1 MKGLFVSALLLVS
14 TAVFSGCIEI
24 YTTINLKPD
33 GSGTIEKN
41 LMMSKEAIMM
51 ISNFFPSQDST
62 KKFELFDEDK
72 FRKDALDMG
81 DHVTYVAGR
90 RQSAEDKE
98 GYIIT
103 YAFNDIDKVKIGQ
116 NPSSIIRPPEMN
128 DMSDTTGSTQDEYI
142 TFDFSR
148 NDPSVLIIKLPSE
161 KFQESEKEQLESAVD
176 TMHINTEMEQ
186 KIRQMMKD
194 MKMAFVVNIPGT
206 IIETNADYHEGSKI
220 TLAEIDFGK
229 LIENPENYKRF
240 LAMRNKP
247 FAEAKKFLRTIPGI
261 KIELNENVEVKFKQ
275 QE

>member
-14 TAVFSGCIEI
+14 TTVFSGCIEI

-51 ISNFFPSQDST
+51 ISNFFPGQDST
-62 KKFELFDEDK
+62 KKFDLFDEDK

-81 DHVTYVAGR
+81 DHVKYIAGK

-103 YAFNDIDKVKIGQ
+103 YAFTDIDNVKIGQ
-116 NPSSIIRPPEMN
+116 NPSKIIRPPEMN
-128 DMSDTTGSTQDEYI
+128 EMSDTTSSPAGPADEYI

-148 NDPSVLIIKLPSE
+148 DDPSKLSIKLPSE
-161 KFQESEKEQLESAVD
+161 EFQESEKEQLESAVD
-176 TMHINTEMEQ
+176 TMRINTEMEQ
-186 KIRQMMKD
+186 KIKQMMKG

-206 IIETNADYHEGSKI
+206 ILETNAAYHEGSKI

-240 LAMRNKP
+240 LTMKNKP
-247 FAEAKKFLRTIPGI
+247 FSEAKKFLRTIPGI
-261 KIELNENVEVKFKQ
+261 KIELNENVEVKFK
-275 QE
+275 